1 MGNQY
6 DSRSEVIWLRKG
18 DKLPDTCCTCGMFT
32 VERVK
37 VKHVELVTQQG
48 KPEAGCLMIVFTL
61 VLHLLG
67 PLGWLFSILI
77 SGSENS
83 EGPHTV
89 KKKSK
94 IKISQCMM
102 CKGVQAP
109 EVIETQGD
117 SMSFLV
123 HPNFKNR
130 LEEANREDD
139 SMPNRFS

>member
-18 DKLPDTCCTCGMFT
+18 DQLPDTCCTCGMFT

-37 VKHVELVTQQG
+37 LKHVELVTQHG
-48 KPEAGCLMIVFTL
+48 KPEPGCLMILFTL
-61 VLHLLG
+61 FLHLLG

-77 SGSENS
+77 SGSEDS
-83 EGPHTV
+83 EGTTTV
-89 KKKSK
+89 KKKIK

-109 EVIETQGD
+109 EVIESRDG
-117 SMSFLV
+117 SLAVLV
-123 HPNFKNR
+123 HPNFELR
-130 LEEANREDD
+130 LKEAADG
-139 SMPNRFS
+139 S